1 MSGHSDQMH
10 SAHFAPN
17 SRRSGRAAKMLLG
30 GLAVLA
36 IVVTTVV
43 TTLLLTHESS
53 NPSTTTRATPASPA
67 DSTGMASADDLQPVT
82 IITDEPTCST
92 WNSINDS
99 LAAAQQ
105 NGWQNRD
112 PSLPASVWNSQQRS
126 EYTAVAKSFSGA
138 ADRAI
143 ALASQTPHR
152 TVRYIYEQFSA
163 YAKAYADKIPLYEP
177 SDDHLARVTIGAS
190 LAINSICNAIAY
202 DSASARALL
211 VKPTG
216 SEVSEVAP
224 SSGNR
229 PNQLI
234 TAWDSECSDWV
245 SLVNQYAV
253 DIANW
258 QSTDPRVSAAQWD
271 SSQKAINDSAVPV
284 MESFADTAAE
294 LGAKSDTPA
303 LRDLAEL
310 AAQYRRTFA
319 ASIPTYTPAD
329 NYLNEAATGLTGAIY
344 EACKAVA
351 AR

>member
-1 MSGHSDQMH
+1 MPPPGRWPPPPPQGPPPWSRQTR
-10 SAHFAPN
+10 SA
-17 SRRSGRAAKMLLG
+17 KLLLG
-30 GLAVLA
+30 GLAILA
-36 IVVTTVV
+36 IVVTTVA
-43 TTLLLTHESS
+43 TTLLITRESS
-53 NPSTTTRATPASPA
+53 NSSITTRATNA
-67 DSTGMASADDLQPVT
+67 DPTGMASADDFQPVT

-105 NGWQNRD
+105 NGWQHRD

-143 ALASQTPHR
+143 VLSNQTPHR

-163 YAKAYADKIPLYEP
+163 YAKAYADIIPLYEP

-190 LAINSICNAIAY
+190 LAINSICNAIEY
-202 DSASARALL
+202 DAASARALL

-216 SEVSEVAP
+216 SEVSEVPP
-224 SSGNR
+224 SSGNH
-229 PNQLI
+229 PSQFV

-245 SLVNQYAV
+245 SLVTQYSA

-271 SSQKAINDSAVPV
+271 SSQKAINDLAIPV

-294 LGAKSDTPA
+294 LGAKSDTPT
-303 LRDLAEL
+303 LRDLAML

-329 NYLNEAATGLTGAIY
+329 NYLNEAATGLTGVIY
-344 EACKAVA
+344 EACLAVA
-351 AR
+351 AS